1 MRISKE
7 REKQIK
13 KYMITPHPMIA
24 LQTFYYLMKTSG
36 SIDWNWWLVFSPLWF
51 GVLYNIIIFL
61 IDGIIYMIAT
71 RND

>member
-1 MRISKE
+1 
-7 REKQIK
+7 
-13 KYMITPHPMIA
+13 MIT
-24 LQTFYYLMKTSG
+24 LQIYYYLMKTSG

-51 GVLYNIIIFL
+51 GILYNIIIFL